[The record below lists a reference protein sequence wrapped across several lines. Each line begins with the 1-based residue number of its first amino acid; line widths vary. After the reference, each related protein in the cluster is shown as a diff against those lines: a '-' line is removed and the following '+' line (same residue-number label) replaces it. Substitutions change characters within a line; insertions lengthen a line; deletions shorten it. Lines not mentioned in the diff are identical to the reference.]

1 MTIDIVCPSCGRLL
15 RIAAE
20 HAGKQIRCP
29 ACQQVSI
36 SPAEAS
42 AGSGKVDSQAMAAAE
57 DATLW
62 HVRTPE
68 GAVYGPIRWD
78 VVLSW
83 AEEGRVADDCEL
95 AKAADGPWQPAGS
108 LIPGLGSSVLSSG
121 ADVASP
127 SHHGRHSS
135 PYMTGG
141 SKVEGPMLNVEPQ
154 QPFAGGWSPAVAAG
168 GGYAGPGGSYV
179 APHRGPLVLVMGIL
193 GFFVGCPVF
202 SAIAWILGSRDLR
215 EMRAGR
221 MDRSG
226 ESVTLVGMILGMVL
240 SILWLAA
247 TFILLTIFLVAVGMN
262 L

>member
-1 MTIDIVCPSCGRLL
+1 MTLDIVCPSCGRLL

-36 SPAEAS
+36 SPGAAVGQIAGSESAS
-42 AGSGKVDSQAMAAAE
+42 AAQD
-57 DATLW
+57 DTTLW

-78 VVLSW
+78 VVLAW

-95 AKAADGPWQPAGS
+95 ATSTEGPWQPAGS
-108 LIPGLGSSVLSSG
+108 LIPGLGSSVLS
-121 ADVASP
+121 ADGEKISADP
-127 SHHGRHSS
+127 
-135 PYMTGG
+135 PNAQ
-141 SKVEGPMLNVEPQ
+141 PLPL
-154 QPFAGGWSPAVAAG
+154 QPFSDGWSPSYAPGGPTVAA
-168 GGYAGPGGSYV
+168 
-179 APHRGPLVLVMGIL
+179 HRAPLVLIMGIL

-202 SAIAWILGSRDLR
+202 SVIAWVLGSRDLR

-240 SILWLAA
+240 SILWLIGA
-247 TFILLTIFLVAVGMN
+247 FILLTIFLVAIGMN
-262 L
+262 F